1 MLGDR
6 FLCASTV
13 PDATMH
19 ERIRAAAGSGYMGI
33 GLRPSHVSRASVEK
47 PAIHDLSG
55 DLQAHNLELVE
66 IGFVTNWWDLDD
78 QGKPLSLKHEYALH
92 HLKTHYGGHHMMAIS
107 GPLGLGDDIVAERF
121 AGLCRRASE
130 HGLKVALEFLPW
142 TDVNT
147 IEKAW
152 KLIEASG
159 EPNAALALDTWHFF
173 RGGST
178 PEMLEAVPADRI
190 AVIQL
195 SDGPLS
201 KMDDELEATFRFR
214 RLPGEGDFDL
224 ERLFRLLIEKGV
236 TAPIG
241 VEVLSEDLRTLGVA
255 EVAQLT
261 GKATDYFL
269 APFRT
274 DCL

>member
-1 MLGDR
+1 
-6 FLCASTV
+6 
-13 PDATMH
+13 
-19 ERIRAAAGSGYMGI
+19 
-33 GLRPSHVSRASVEK
+33 
-47 PAIHDLSG
+47 
-55 DLQAHNLELVE
+55 
-66 IGFVTNWWDLDD
+66 
-78 QGKPLSLKHEYALH
+78 
-92 HLKTHYGGHHMMAIS
+92 MMAIS